1 MKHIPLLPPLRILFS
16 LFPLLSASVSG
27 AQSPSPEVLD
37 TAQVANRIIQTTFMA
52 GIGSSNILDTYL
64 SPYSYTGTS
73 ARLFFES
80 RRHTT
85 HLPSHSTGYYV
96 HTVELDGSTLHNPAG
111 NVDEYAGGLRYS
123 FAMQYQ
129 LTTIP
134 SPFSVAIGP
143 QVSAY
148 VGGIY
153 NELGGNNPAQAKAD
167 LLFDFSAS
175 AAWQFHL
182 LHRDCALRYDLTIPI
197 LGAAFSMNY
206 GQSYYETFSLR
217 QQDHNIVLAYPGNMP
232 SLRHRLTFSMRLSRR
247 SQSRL
252 LLGYGGN
259 LMQAKFNGLR
269 YHSYQHSFLIGF
281 TQSFLKL

>member
-1 MKHIPLLPPLRILFS
+1 MKHFHYPPIRFSFATLLIS
-16 LFPLLSASVSG
+16 MVVSVSN
-27 AQSPSPEVLD
+27 AQSTSSQALD
-37 TAQVANRIIQTTFMA
+37 TTDVANRIIQTTFMA

-73 ARLFFES
+73 ARLFFEN
-80 RRHTT
+80 RRRTT
-85 HLPSHSTGYYV
+85 HLPWRGTGYFV
-96 HTVELDGSTLHNPAG
+96 HSVELDGSSLNNPAG

-123 FAMQYQ
+123 FAMQYR
-129 LTTIP
+129 LKSIP
-134 SPFSVAIGP
+134 YPFSLAIGP
-143 QVSAY
+143 EVSAY

-167 LLFDFSAS
+167 ILFDFSAS
-175 AAWQFHL
+175 AAWQFRL
-182 LHRDCALRYDLTIPI
+182 LHRDCALRYDLALPI
-197 LGAAFSMNY
+197 VGAAFSMNY
-206 GQSYYETFSLR
+206 GQSYYEAFSLG
-217 QQDHNIVLAYPGNMP
+217 QEDHNIVMAYSGNMP
-232 SLRHRLTFSMRLSRR
+232 SLRHRFTFSMRLGRR

-252 LLGYGGN
+252 LLGYGGT

>member
-1 MKHIPLLPPLRILFS
+1 MKHVFPLSPRHFLATLF
-16 LFPLLSASVSG
+16 LLLSASVSM
-27 AQSPSPEVLD
+27 AQSPSLIVLD
-37 TAQVANRIIQTTFMA
+37 TTDVVNRVIQTSFMA

-73 ARLFFES
+73 ARLFFEN

-85 HLPSHSTGYYV
+85 HLPSHGTGYYV
-96 HTVELDGSTLHNPAG
+96 HAIELDGSLLSNPAG
-111 NVDEYAGGLRYS
+111 NIDEYVGGLRYS

-129 LTTIP
+129 LNAIS
-134 SPFSVAIGP
+134 SPFSLVIGP

-153 NELGGNNPAQAKAD
+153 NDLGGNNPAQAKAD

-175 AAWQFHL
+175 AAWQFRFL
-182 LHRDCALRYDLTIPI
+182 RRDCTLRYDLALPI
-197 LGAAFSMNY
+197 LGCAFSMNY
-206 GQSYYETFSLR
+206 GQSYYEAFSLG
-217 QQDHNIVLAYPGNMP
+217 QDDHNIVLTYPGNMP
-232 SLRHRLTFSMRLSRR
+232 SLRHRLTFSMRLSPR

-252 LLGYGGN
+252 LLGYGDTF
-259 LMQAKFNGLR
+259 MQAKFNGLR

-281 TQSFLKL
+281 THSFLKL

>member
-1 MKHIPLLPPLRILFS
+1 MKHVP
-16 LFPLLSASVSG
+16 LFPRLSTLAFLLLGMSASVSK
-27 AQSPSPEVLD
+27 AQSSNPQTLD
-37 TAQVANRIIQTTFMA
+37 TTDVANRVIQTTFMA

-73 ARLFFES
+73 ARLFFEN

-85 HLPSHSTGYYV
+85 HLPCQGTGYYV
-96 HTVELDGSTLHNPAG
+96 HSVEIDGSLLENPAG

-123 FAMQYQ
+123 FAMQYR
-129 LTTIP
+129 LTAIP
-134 SPFSVAIGP
+134 NPFSLAIGP

-153 NELGGNNPAQAKAD
+153 NDLGGNNPAQAKAD
-167 LLFDFSAS
+167 ILFDFSAS
-175 AAWQFHL
+175 AAWQFRC
-182 LHRDCALRYDLTIPI
+182 LHRDCALHYDLAIPI
-197 LGAAFSMNY
+197 IGTAFSMNY
-206 GQSYYETFSLR
+206 GQSYYEAFSLG
-217 QQDHNIVLAYPGNMP
+217 QSDHNIVVAYPGNMP
-232 SLRHRLTFSMRLSRR
+232 SLRHRLTFSMRLSRK

-252 LLGYGGN
+252 LLGYGGT